1 MVQSLE
7 GMDLGERVREVSNR
21 AQKRLDRIVTEEATK
36 TALVMPF
43 INHILGYNVFDPS
56 EVVPEFT
63 ADIGTKKG
71 EKVDY
76 AILQD
81 DNPVILFECKKY
93 GTELDKDHASQLYRY
108 FNVTQARFGVL
119 TDGIIYQFFSD
130 LEAPNKM
137 DDRPFFE
144 LNLLDF
150 SDAEIEELRRFTKA
164 SFDLDQILSNAKD
177 LKYTREIK
185 RLLASEWTNPSEDF
199 ARYFAGQIYDG
210 LKTKAVIDQF
220 LRVTKKALSQ
230 FLNDRVNDRL
240 KSALQGEPE
249 QEAVSER
256 AEEDSEQEAMDAERS
271 GVVTTDDELQGYFV
285 VKAIVSQDISSAR
298 VAIRDT
304 KSYCGVLLDDT
315 NRKPICRL
323 YFNGEQ
329 KYLGLFDENKD
340 IERVAIDS
348 PDDIFQFAG
357 QLRETVQRYEMP
369 TS

>member
-7 GMDLGERVREVSNR
+7 GMDLLERVQELSNR
-21 AQKRLDRIVTEEATK
+21 VRKRLDRIETEEATK

-43 INHILGYNVFDPS
+43 LNQVLGYNVFDPS

-63 ADIGTKKG
+63 ADVGTKKG

-81 DNPVILFECKKY
+81 DTPVMLFECKRY
-93 GTELDKDHASQLYRY
+93 GTQLDKDHASQLYRY

-119 TDGIIYQFFSD
+119 TDGIIYRFFSD
-130 LEAPNKM
+130 LEEPNKM
-137 DDRPFFE
+137 DEKPFFE

-150 SDAEIEELRRFTKA
+150 NDGEVEELRRFTKA

-185 RLLASEWTNPSEDF
+185 RLLTTEWSNPSEDL

-210 LKTKAVIDQF
+210 TKTKAVIDQF
-220 LRVTKKALSQ
+220 LRVTKKALNQ
-230 FLNDRVNDRL
+230 FFNDRVNDRI

-249 QEAVSER
+249 QEDLSEQAQGNSELESTEPER
-256 AEEDSEQEAMDAERS
+256 A
-271 GVVTTDDELQGYFV
+271 GVVTTDDELQAYFV

-304 KSYCGVLLDDT
+304 KSYCGVLLDDN

-329 KYLGLFDENKD
+329 KYLGLIDERKD
-340 IERVAIDS
+340 VERVAIDS
-348 PDDIFQFAG
+348 PDDIFQYAG
-357 QLRETVQRYEMP
+357 QLRETAQRYDTP

>member
-7 GMDLGERVREVSNR
+7 GIDLLERVREVSTR
-21 AQKRLDRIVTEEATK
+21 ARKRLERVETEEATK

-43 INHILGYNVFDPS
+43 INQVLGYNVFDPS

-63 ADIGTKKG
+63 ADVGTKKG

-81 DNPVILFECKKY
+81 DMPVILFECKRY
-93 GTELDKDHASQLYRY
+93 GTALDKEHTSQLYRY
-108 FNVTQARFGVL
+108 FSVTQARFGVL
-119 TDGIIYQFFSD
+119 TDGIIYRFFSD
-130 LEAPNKM
+130 LEETNKM

-144 LNLLDF
+144 LDLLDF
-150 SDAEIEELRRFTKA
+150 NDTEVEELRRFTKA
-164 SFDLDQILSNAKD
+164 SFDIDQILSNAKD

-185 RLLASEWTNPSEDF
+185 RLLNSEWSNPSEDL
-199 ARYFAGQIYDG
+199 ARYFASQIYDG
-210 LKTKAVIDQF
+210 RQTKTVIDQF
-220 LRVTKKALSQ
+220 LRVTKKALTQ

-240 KSALQGEPE
+240 KSALQGGQEQEDLTDEPE
-249 QEAVSER
+249 ADSQSES
-256 AEEDSEQEAMDAERS
+256 EESESRGID
-271 GVVTTDDELQGYFV
+271 TTYDELQGYFV

-304 KSYCGVLLDDT
+304 KSYCGVLLDDN

-329 KYLGLFDENKD
+329 KYLGLIDENKGV
-340 IERVAIDS
+340 ERVAIES
-348 PDDIFQFAG
+348 TDDIFQYADR
-357 QLRETVQRYEMP
+357 LRETAQRYD
-369 TS
+369 T